1 MQITNKGNKMKLGKV
16 QEMYDTVKTT
26 LVDKLSHVSTEAL
39 NWLAGIIIHAATLP
53 TFLAIG
59 MGLSDKVPGVDII
72 LLVWG
77 GLTLMF
83 FRAVIAKDMLNV
95 ATIGFGFVLQA
106 VFMALI
112 FFK

>member
-1 MQITNKGNKMKLGKV
+1 MVNKV
-16 QEMYDTVKTT
+16 QEIYNVVKTG
-26 LVDKLSHVSTEAL
+26 LADKLSHVSTEAL
-39 NWLAGIIIHAATLP
+39 NWLAGVVIHAATLP
-53 TFLAIG
+53 TFLAVM
-59 MGLSDKVPGVDII
+59 MGLSDKMPGVDVI

-106 VFMALI
+106 VMMALI

>member
-1 MQITNKGNKMKLGKV
+1 MSNKF
-16 QEMYDTVKTT
+16 QEIFDVVKTG
-26 LVDKLSHVSTEAL
+26 LAEKLSHVSTEAL
-39 NWLAGIIIHAATLP
+39 NWLAGVVIHAATLP
-53 TFLAIG
+53 TFLAVM
-59 MGLSDKVPGVDII
+59 MGLSDKMPGVDVI

-106 VFMALI
+106 VMMALI

>member
-1 MQITNKGNKMKLGKV
+1 MVKMTKV
-16 QEMYDTVKTT
+16 QEIYDVVKNS
-26 LVDKLSHVSTEAL
+26 LADKLSHVSTEAL
-39 NWLAGIIIHAATLP
+39 NWLAGIVIHAATLP
-53 TFLAIG
+53 TFLAVM
-59 MGLSDKVPGVDII
+59 MGLSDKLPSVDVI

-106 VFMALI
+106 VMMALI

>member
-1 MQITNKGNKMKLGKV
+1 MVNKV
-16 QEMYDTVKTT
+16 QEIFNVVKTG
-26 LVDKLSHVSTEAL
+26 LAEKLSHVSTEAL
-39 NWLAGIIIHAATLP
+39 NWLAGVVIHAATLP
-53 TFLAIG
+53 TFLAVM
-59 MGLSDKVPGVDII
+59 MGLSDKMPGVDVI

-106 VFMALI
+106 VMMALI

>member
-1 MQITNKGNKMKLGKV
+1 
-16 QEMYDTVKTT
+16 
-26 LVDKLSHVSTEAL
+26 
-39 NWLAGIIIHAATLP
+39 
-53 TFLAIG
+53 
-59 MGLSDKVPGVDII
+59 MGLSDKLPGVDVI

-77 GLTLMF
+77 GLTLLF

-106 VFMALI
+106 VMMSLI

>member
-1 MQITNKGNKMKLGKV
+1 MVTAVEIFEN
-16 QEMYDTVKTT
+16 VKQFFVTHMS
-26 LVDKLSHVSTEAL
+26 KISTEAL
-39 NWLAGIIIHAATLP
+39 NWLAGIVIHAATLP
-53 TFLAIG
+53 TFIAVM
-59 MGLSDKVPGVDII
+59 MGLSDKMPGVDVI

-95 ATIGFGFVLQA
+95 ATLGFGFILQA
-106 VFMALI
+106 TCMALI